1 MKRAAAG
8 IPSLGRDLV
17 TSVPRWRSGGPPR
30 RTDEWKGEPS
40 VPRTGGIRYA
50 SRSRLLSLSLFHLP
64 SIQLVLLTENRC
76 EEREFASME
85 ILRIFPIRYPPLRKS
100 GRGEGRGGESFPSSL
115 CSLFLFRAR
124 RRAATFSARTT
135 TTGDQGIV
143 KLFGKFALCPR
154 ILGNPRSSRHCSY
167 QTAKK
172 STESSLSTLDARP
185 PSTVTLVIC
194 VYRYVYTYI
203 YMFTLVTD
211 SLKTFGFNPRTPT
224 LRLRPMTSWPFKYLP
239 RRSSPLP
246 SPPVRVFLRDSLG
259 IGSPTELLGELR
271 GEKRGAR

>member
-1 MKRAAAG
+1 MEGRAVRPAHRWN
-8 IPSLGRDLV
+8 SLCV
-17 TSVPRWRSGGPPR
+17 AIT
-30 RTDEWKGEPS
+30 
-40 VPRTGGIRYA
+40 A
-50 SRSRLLSLSLFHLP
+50 SLSLSSIFHPSNLFFSPRIAARRENSLP
-64 SIQLVLLTENRC
+64 WRSFEYFQFDIRLFVKAGG
-76 EEREFASME
+76 ER
-85 ILRIFPIRYPPLRKS
+85 
-100 GRGEGRGGESFPSSL
+100 GGGESFPSSL

-203 YMFTLVTD
+203 YIYIYVYSRHRLPQ
-211 SLKTFGFNPRTPT
+211 N
-224 LRLRPMTSWPFKYLP
+224 LR
-239 RRSSPLP
+239 
-246 SPPVRVFLRDSLG
+246 
-259 IGSPTELLGELR
+259 I
-271 GEKRGAR
+271 